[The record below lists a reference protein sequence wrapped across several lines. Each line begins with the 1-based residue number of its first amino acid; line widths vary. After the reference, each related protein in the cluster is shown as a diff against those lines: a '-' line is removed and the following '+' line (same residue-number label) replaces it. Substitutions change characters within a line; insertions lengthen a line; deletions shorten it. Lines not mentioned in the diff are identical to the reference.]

1 LNSRSFDGP
10 KGLGI
15 LRKNQQMFCGCKK
28 ARLTRK
34 RSLNK
39 QKIAERRHRR
49 ERQGQ
54 ISRKGAKRNLAQRRQ
69 QAKVKRDSLKNALD
83 LVLEL
88 WDACPTHSSFRFR
101 FK

>member
-1 LNSRSFDGP
+1 LPNAGIAVNAKGRSHAKTP
-10 KGLGI
+10 K
-15 LRKNQQMFCGCKK
+15 KD
-28 ARLTRK
+28 LT
-34 RSLNK
+34 
-39 QKIAERRHRR
+39 
-49 ERQGQ
+49 
-54 ISRKGAKRNLAQRRQ
+54 QRRQ